1 MKRCIITD
9 QVNSDFEEALKKC
22 RKLGYPSVEIH
33 SIWGKTIEQLSEKE
47 AYTAA
52 DLLKKY
58 DIRAVVLASTLFL
71 MVPLRETDI
80 IHRFDP
86 TFPVFSGTYSEHV
99 AALGHTLA
107 IAKILGATGIR
118 VFPFRSPEN
127 RIVIGDEDDQFL
139 IIDKFRTPVKM
150 AELEGI
156 TLLLENCPFCH
167 LPKGTMTKK
176 ITDHFQSPYFKLLW
190 NPAHSYQSVKD
201 RIPRK
206 YLNVTLEEEMR
217 ATFKLIG
224 HIHITDIKYVLH
236 EPKPFKQTILGQ
248 GDIAY
253 KEILQ
258 ILKDGD
264 FRGYCSLE
272 SELNIPDNI
281 VSMIVF
287 NSMLESMHIRR

>member
-33 SIWGKTIEQLSEKE
+33 ALWGKTVEQLSEVE
-47 AYTAA
+47 AYAAA

-58 DIRAVVLASTLFL
+58 DIHAVMLATTLFL
-71 MVPLRETDI
+71 MAPLRETDTI
-80 IHRFDP
+80 IKFNP
-86 TFPVFSGTYSEHV
+86 SYPVFQGTYAQHV
-99 AALGHTLA
+99 EALQHTLKL
-107 IAKILGATGIR
+107 AKIIGCSSVR
-118 VFPFRSPEN
+118 VFPFRAPEN

-139 IIDKFRTPVKM
+139 IVDRFRTPVRM
-150 AELEGI
+150 AEKEGI

-176 ITDHFQSPYFKLLW
+176 ITDHFQSPNFKLLW
-190 NPAHSYQSVKD
+190 NPAHSYQSIKD

-206 YLNVTLEEEMR
+206 YLNMTLEEEMR
-217 ATFKLIG
+217 NIFKTIG
-224 HIHITDIKYVLH
+224 HVHITDIKYVLN

-248 GDIAY
+248 GDIAF

-264 FRGYCSLE
+264 FKGYCTLE
-272 SELNIPDNI
+272 TELNVPDTI
-281 VSMIVF
+281 ISMIVF

>member
-33 SIWGKTIEQLSEKE
+33 SIWGKTVEQLSEDE
-47 AYTAA
+47 ARTAA

-58 DIRAVVLASTLFL
+58 DIHAVVLASTLF
-71 MVPLRETDI
+71 MMTPLRETDI
-80 IHRFDP
+80 ITRFDP
-86 TFPVFSGTYSEHV
+86 TYPVFVGTYNEHV
-99 AALGHTLA
+99 EALRHTLS
-107 IAKILGATGIR
+107 IAKIIGAGGIR
-118 VFPFRSPEN
+118 VFPFRAPEN

-150 AELEGI
+150 AEHEGI
-156 TLLLENCPFCH
+156 TLYLENCPYCH

-176 ITDHFQSPYFKLLW
+176 ITDHFQSPHFKLLW
-190 NPAHSYQSVKD
+190 NPAHSYQCIKD
-201 RIPRK
+201 RVPRK
-206 YLNVTLEEEMR
+206 YLNMTLEEEQR
-217 ATFKLIG
+217 SIFKTIG
-224 HIHITDIKYVLH
+224 HIHITDMKYVLN

-248 GDIAY
+248 GDIAF

-272 SELNIPDNI
+272 SELNIPDTI

>member
-33 SIWGKTIEQLSEKE
+33 SIWGKTVEQLSEEE
-47 AYTAA
+47 ARSASE
-52 DLLKKY
+52 LLKKY
-58 DIRAVVLASTLFL
+58 DIHAVVLASTLF
-71 MVPLRETDI
+71 MMTPLRETDI
-80 IHRFDP
+80 ITRFDP
-86 TFPVFSGTYSEHV
+86 TYPVFMGTYNEHV
-99 AALGHTLA
+99 EALRHTLS
-107 IAKILGATGIR
+107 IAKIIGAGGIR
-118 VFPFRSPEN
+118 VFPFRAPEN

-150 AELEGI
+150 AEHEGI
-156 TLLLENCPFCH
+156 TLYLENCPYCH

-176 ITDHFQSPYFKLLW
+176 ITDHFQSPHFKLLW
-190 NPAHSYQSVKD
+190 NPAHSYQCIKD

-206 YLNVTLEEEMR
+206 YLNMTLEEEQR
-217 ATFKLIG
+217 SIFKTIG
-224 HIHITDIKYVLH
+224 HIHITDMKYVLN

-248 GDIAY
+248 GDIAF

-272 SELNIPDNI
+272 SELNIPDTI

-287 NSMLESMHIRR
+287 NSMLEGMHIRR

>member
-33 SIWGKTIEQLSEKE
+33 SIWGKTVEQLSEEE
-47 AYTAA
+47 ARTAA
-52 DLLKKY
+52 ELLKKY
-58 DIRAVVLASTLFL
+58 DIHSVVLASTLFL
-71 MVPLRETDI
+71 MTPLRETDVI
-80 IHRFDP
+80 SRFDLS
-86 TFPVFSGTYSEHV
+86 FPIFTGTYNEHV
-99 AALGHTLA
+99 EALRHTLC
-107 IAKILGATGIR
+107 IAKIIGASGVR
-118 VFPFRSPEN
+118 VFPFRAPDN

-139 IIDKFRTPVKM
+139 IIDKFRMPVKM
-150 AELEGI
+150 AEHEGI

-176 ITDHFQSPYFKLLW
+176 ITDHFQSPHFKLLW
-190 NPAHSYQSVKD
+190 NPAHSYQCIKD

-206 YLNVTLEEEMR
+206 YLNMTLEEEQR
-217 ATFKLIG
+217 AIFKSIG
-224 HIHITDIKYVLH
+224 HIHITDMKYVLN
-236 EPKPFKQTILGQ
+236 EPRPFKQTILGQ

-272 SELNIPDNI
+272 SELNIPDTI

>member
-22 RKLGYPSVEIH
+22 HKLGYPSVEIH
-33 SIWGKTIEQLSEKE
+33 SIWGKTVELLSEEE
-47 AYTAA
+47 AHIAA
-52 DLLKKY
+52 QLLKQY
-58 DIRAVVLASTLFL
+58 DIHAVVLASTLFL
-71 MVPLRETDI
+71 MTTLRDSDTI
-80 IHRFDP
+80 RRFDP
-86 TFPVFSGTYSEHV
+86 TYPVFLGTYSEHV
-99 AALGHTLA
+99 TALQHTLS
-107 IAKILGATGIR
+107 IAKILGASAIR
-118 VFPFRSPEN
+118 VFPFRAPEN

-139 IIDKFRTPVKM
+139 IIDRFRTPVKM

-167 LPKGTMTKK
+167 LPKGNMTKK
-176 ITDHFQSPYFKLLW
+176 IVDHFQSPYFKLLW
-190 NPAHSYQSVKD
+190 NPAHSYQCVKD

-206 YLNVTLEEEMR
+206 YLNLTLEEEMR
-217 ATFKLIG
+217 HIFKQIG
-224 HIHITDIKYVLH
+224 HVHITDIKYVLN

-248 GDIAY
+248 GDVAF

-272 SELNIPDNI
+272 SELNVPDTI